1 MLNPLG
7 FADIFD
13 NAIATVTTARS
24 TCWRRLIPGPA
35 SRWLTL
41 RADANRLRYRYC
53 YSFQTK
59 IVDDQ
64 RRARGATAG

>member
-1 MLNPLG
+1 MLNQLG

-13 NAIATVTTARS
+13 NAVAAATTARS
-24 TCWRRLIPGPA
+24 TRRRRLNSGPA

-53 YSFQTK
+53 Y
-59 IVDDQ
+59 
-64 RRARGATAG
+64 